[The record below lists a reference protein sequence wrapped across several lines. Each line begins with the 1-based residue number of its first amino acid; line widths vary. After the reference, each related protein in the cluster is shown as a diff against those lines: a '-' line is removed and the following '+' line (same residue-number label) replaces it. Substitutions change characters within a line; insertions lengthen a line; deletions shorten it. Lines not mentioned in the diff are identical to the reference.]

1 MPRGLTYRRPT
12 PVRTG
17 GPPGGH
23 AVPGCRSAARRAESP
38 PLCPATPP
46 RATGPPP
53 RGSVGPVTDAAT
65 TRSLLRALWG
75 ATHPGP
81 TLVVT
86 VLSLA
91 LGIAAGLEPWR
102 LGLLV
107 VAVFAG
113 QVSVGLSN
121 DAIDGARD
129 AAVGRTDKPIAG
141 GALTPERALAV
152 AVGALVVALLLSAP
166 LGAALVA
173 AHASALA
180 SAWAYNAGLKSTPL
194 SIVPFV
200 LSFGLFP
207 SFATLAGPDPA
218 LAASWAALA
227 GAALG
232 AAVHLTN
239 VVRDLDDDR
248 RTGVRGLPHRL
259 GARGSVLIAAAGIVV
274 GALAVLLG
282 PSGGAD
288 AVGAVFFAA
297 VVVVAVV
304 TAVLVLVRLPG
315 RAVFQLTMLAALLL
329 AAQLVIA

>member
-1 MPRGLTYRRPT
+1 MD
-12 PVRTG
+12 
-17 GPPGGH
+17 
-23 AVPGCRSAARRAESP
+23 AAAKP
-38 PLCPATPP
+38 PL
-46 RATGPPP
+46 
-53 RGSVGPVTDAAT
+53 V
-65 TRSLLRALWG
+65 RALWG

-91 LGIAAGLEPWR
+91 LGLAAGVEPAR
-102 LGLLV
+102 LALLV

-129 AAVGRTDKPIAG
+129 AAVGRSDKPIAG
-141 GALTPERALAV
+141 GAITPERALGVAV
-152 AVGALVVALLLSAP
+152 ASALLAVLLSVP
-166 LGAALVA
+166 LGPGLVA
-173 AHASALA
+173 AHAVALA
-180 SAWAYNAGLKSTPL
+180 SAWAYNAGLKSTPV

-207 SFATLAGPDPA
+207 SFATLSLASPA
-218 LAASWAALA
+218 LAAPWASLA

-259 GARGSVLIAAAGIVV
+259 GARVSVVLAAVGVVAGAVAVLIGTDATVL
-274 GALAVLLG
+274 GAI
-282 PSGGAD
+282 
-288 AVGAVFFAA
+288 FFAA
-297 VVVVAVV
+297 VVAVAA
-304 TAVLVLVRLPG
+304 TAVVLVLVRSPG

-329 AAQLVIA
+329 AAQLVVT